1 MFAVLVVHRA
11 VVRRTEIECQTCSA
25 VCAQSVR
32 RSLRVNVSLAATLQ
46 RRHAEIKH
54 MFECSGRG
62 ARDLLENVHMFD
74 RTHVRSNVRRRA
86 MCEDAR
92 KAYPCRYRRRFTTR
106 ARARSRGR
114 TRGEAQERP
123 RQCARSQG
131 AREQRGYHVTI
142 AGPSELAQPC
152 ARVQVHRVAP
162 IGCCPTG
169 QRAGVVS
176 RWHARPPP
184 FGARLVQCG
193 FGVVS

>member
-54 MFECSGRG
+54 MFEWSGRG
-62 ARDLLENVHMFD
+62 ARDLLENVHMFY
-74 RTHVRSNVRRRA
+74 RTHVRSNTFEATRSKQYVRSNVRRRA
-86 MCEDAR
+86 RTRAMCEDTR
-92 KAYPCRYRRRFTTR
+92 RAYPCRYRRRFTSR

-123 RQCARSQG
+123 RRCARCQG
-131 AREQRGYHVTI
+131 VREQRGYHVTI
-142 AGPSELAQPC
+142 AGPSELARLC

-162 IGCCPTG
+162 IGCCPIG
-169 QRAGVVS
+169 QRSGVV
-176 RWHARPPP
+176 RR
-184 FGARLVQCG
+184 
-193 FGVVS
+193 

>member
-62 ARDLLENVHMFD
+62 ARDLLENGHMFD
-74 RTHVRSNVRRRA
+74 RTHVRSNTFEATRSKQHVRSNVRRRA
-86 MCEDAR
+86 MCEDTR
-92 KAYPCRYRRRFTTR
+92 KAYPCRYRRRFTSR

-123 RQCARSQG
+123 RRCARSQG
-131 AREQRGYHVTI
+131 AREQREYHVTI
-142 AGPSELAQPC
+142 AGPSELARLC

-169 QRAGVVS
+169 QRSGVV
-176 RWHARPPP
+176 RR
-184 FGARLVQCG
+184 
-193 FGVVS
+193 